1 MQEITIDKTSDTV
14 QTMLLE
20 KDTIRTEPNGLT
32 PEIYASVRKSVGM
45 KEYNREDVETAL
57 QNTLFSVVI
66 REKEQPIGI
75 GRVIGDG
82 RIAFFIKDVAIIPE
96 RQGQGIGIMIMEK
109 QIIVL
114 VGAYLLVLFIY
125 FLVQKMGKGYNLTV
139 VMLLLAGV
147 TVLLNMR
154 AGLYQVDGAG
164 SFLAVMETVGGYLVL
179 VIAES
184 IALGMFYRSFM
195 KQYPA

>member
-66 REKEQPIGI
+66 WEKEQPIGI
-75 GRVIGDG
+75 G
-82 RIAFFIKDVAIIPE
+82 
-96 RQGQGIGIMIMEK
+96 
-109 QIIVL
+109 
-114 VGAYLLVLFIY
+114 
-125 FLVQKMGKGYNLTV
+125 
-139 VMLLLAGV
+139 
-147 TVLLNMR
+147 
-154 AGLYQVDGAG
+154 
-164 SFLAVMETVGGYLVL
+164 
-179 VIAES
+179 
-184 IALGMFYRSFM
+184 
-195 KQYPA
+195 

>member
-109 QIIVL
+109 LMEYVHNA
-114 VGAYLLVLFIY
+114 GAANAY
-125 FLVQKMGKGYNLTV
+125 
-139 VMLLLAGV
+139 
-147 TVLLNMR
+147 
-154 AGLYQVDGAG
+154 AGLMALKGTESFYKKFGFHVRPYQKEG
-164 SFLAVMETVGGYLVL
+164 SGMTQYLNEHTDETLIIQV
-179 VIAES
+179 
-184 IALGMFYRSFM
+184 
-195 KQYPA
+195 